1 MSDAM
6 VGSFGVLGL
15 IVFLFL
21 LILAILWFLL
31 PFAVFGTKDKLA
43 TLIAETRKTNAALE
57 NVGKQISE
65 LKAAMAHRDP
75 SSEAGSA
82 PH

>member
-6 VGSFGVLGL
+6 VGGFGVLGL

-57 NVGKQISE
+57 KVNKQILE
-65 LKAAMAHRDP
+65 LKVEMARRDA
-75 SSEAGSA
+75 STGV
-82 PH
+82 